1 VATRYALCVDIDR
14 TAPATAEGE
23 IQIDAPIDVV
33 WAILADLSAWPTW
46 NHDVKSMA
54 VEGPVEPGSVFRWKS
69 GSASLVSTLATV
81 DQPREIGWTGVS
93 MGIHAVH
100 VFHLEPFEGG
110 AIVRSAESFRG
121 FIPSVLKGYSRK
133 ILQRGIDGILGS
145 LKTEAERRTTAA

>member
-1 VATRYALCVDIDR
+1 MDIDR

-23 IQIDAPIDVV
+23 IQVAAPIDTV
-33 WAILADLSAWPTW
+33 WAVLADLSAWPTW

-54 VEGPVEPGSVFRWKS
+54 VEGPLEPGSVFRWKS

-81 DQPREIGWTGVS
+81 DPPREIGWTGVS

-100 VFHLEPFEGG
+100 VFHLESAGG
-110 AIVRSAESFRG
+110 GTRVRSAESFRG

-133 ILQRGIDGILGS
+133 ILQRGIGAILGS
-145 LKTEAERRTTAA
+145 LRTEAERRGPVA

>member
-1 VATRYALCVDIDR
+1 MDIDR
-14 TAPATAEGE
+14 TAPATAEGQ
-23 IQIDAPIDVV
+23 IQIEAPIETVWDV
-33 WAILADLSAWPTW
+33 LADLSAWPTW

-54 VEGPVEPGSVFRWKS
+54 VEGPLEPGSVFRWKS

-81 DQPREIGWTGVS
+81 DPPHEIGWTGVS

-100 VFHLEPFEGG
+100 VFHLEPVGRG
-110 AIVRSAESFRG
+110 TSVRSAESFRG

-145 LKTEAERRTTAA
+145 LKTEAERRASAP